1 MHQTISLVEVS
12 VRNSQVVAVEDKEI
26 SQLVDIGKYRLLKCS
41 PTVNKIREIV
51 PLQVETNVHCIP
63 FLLGM
68 AFMHGPTL
76 QEVAINSNLSLL
88 GIYTGINNP
97 KFSMFC
103 IFQKTATFLEFDGA
117 LK

>member
-1 MHQTISLVEVS
+1 MHQTISLVVVS
-12 VRNSQVVAVEDKEI
+12 VRNSHVVAVEDKEI
-26 SQLVDIGKYRLLKCS
+26 SQVVDKGKYTRLFKCS

-51 PLQVETNVHCIP
+51 LLQVKTNVHCIP

-88 GIYTGINNP
+88 GIYTSINNP

-103 IFQKTATFLEFDGA
+103 IFKQATTVLEFDGA
-117 LK
+117 L